1 MLADS
6 AGAGRYGSVAGA
18 GPVTIPG
25 RLPVLVRVGPGAAG
39 AWLSGAR
46 RLSCSWGA
54 ASLRRFGTGG
64 VRGRGV
70 KDVRR
75 PPFRVAG
82 PPVRRFVR
90 VRDETGGMGGA
101 DGGDDPARRTPAV
114 ARGAS
119 LLLALPEVMRQHNF
133 HRFR

>member
-6 AGAGRYGSVAGA
+6 AGAGRYGAGAGA

-25 RLPVLVRVGPGAAG
+25 RLPVLVRVGPGAVG

-46 RLSCSWGA
+46 RLSCSWGT

-82 PPVRRFVR
+82 PPARRFVR

-101 DGGDDPARRTPAV
+101 DGVTIPRAAPPQ
-114 ARGAS
+114 S
-119 LLLALPEVMRQHNF
+119 PEAH
-133 HRFR
+133 HRFWHCQKS